1 MAPIAKDVE
10 TPTRTT
16 SAVPSPASTAQAA
29 ATRPQPVPLEVPVS
43 VNGARTIEGSD
54 KREPFS
60 ESTKTVLVFANGAVI
75 RLASSVS
82 PGQLLFVTNEKTK
95 KEVVCQVVKSK
106 NYRTV
111 TGYVELEFTE
121 PAAGFWGVRIP
132 TESAVS
138 PATPVKAPAVARPAA
153 PDVSPAAAPP
163 KPFAA
168 TPGAPVA
175 TASTKPNLPV
185 AAPPNKPA
193 VVRPASPATPPV
205 AAKPESNRNA
215 LPAKDP
221 EPPKP
226 ESKLPTI
233 AEFLAA
239 SPVGPPQPPAVNAES
254 LPLESAQ
261 QPSTLAP
268 SDTAPAAE
276 PKLPKASLPAVTNPP
291 VKTKD
296 ATTDELRQQAARLQE
311 QLSSLLFREEALEKG
326 TARPVV
332 AAPVEPRRELATT
345 PKPAA
350 EIPAPAPL
358 VAPTEVSTELTI
370 AGVKPALAAS
380 PAAETKPSAA
390 KPSPFNL
397 KVEEVKIPSWLAP
410 LAREADA
417 ESSSPSTSEIS
428 ENSGVENNATVNSGD
443 YSSQGAQERSTA
455 SEAVVFGGQLLGAAA
470 TDERVPSPG
479 SKKGLILGLAA
490 AVAILIGG
498 GIWYGLQPGNFLAGK
513 ARTARTIPASDFPEL
528 SPATASP
535 TAAPG
540 SALNSSVAPVLANP
554 SPAATQPAKT
564 PVAEGNKTSSAPVN
578 SETRSGNT
586 AVGSEPALEQQK
598 KPIFGDVHLATPN
611 VNHGENSAP
620 SEAAPSI
627 DSTDAAATGDPM
639 AGIAAGNGSQ
649 PAVPLPVGGEVKPAE
664 LRKSVPPV
672 YPPTAKSQRVAG
684 DVKLDALIDADGNV
698 TATRVLS
705 GPVLLHQAAAAA
717 VKQWKYQ
724 PAVLDGKPTAMHL
737 TVTVQFRLD

>member
-16 SAVPSPASTAQAA
+16 SAVPSPAPTAQTA

-82 PGQLLFVTNEKTK
+82 PGQLLFVTNEKSK

-132 TESAVS
+132 TESAAN
-138 PATPVKAPAVARPAA
+138 PATPVKAPAVARPVAS
-153 PDVSPAAAPP
+153 DLSPAAAPP

-168 TPGAPVA
+168 TPVAPV
-175 TASTKPNLPV
+175 STKPNLPV
-185 AAPPNKPA
+185 AAPVKQPA
-193 VVRPASPATPPV
+193 VVRPVSPSVPPV
-205 AAKPESNRNA
+205 AAKPEANRNA

-221 EPPKP
+221 EP
-226 ESKLPTI
+226 SKAEIKVPTI

-239 SPVGPPQPPAVNAES
+239 SPVAPPQPPAVNREPLPAQQ
-254 LPLESAQ
+254 LPLAS
-261 QPSTLAP
+261 QPAP
-268 SDTAPAAE
+268 
-276 PKLPKASLPAVTNPP
+276 KVTNPP
-291 VKTKD
+291 AKTKD

-332 AAPVEPRRELATT
+332 APPVEPIRELVIT

-350 EIPAPAPL
+350 EIPDSAPL
-358 VAPTEVSTELTI
+358 VAPAEISTEVAI
-370 AGVKPALAAS
+370 AEVKPLLALS
-380 PAAETKPSAA
+380 PAAETKPSAG
-390 KPSPFNL
+390 KPAPFNL

-417 ESSSPSTSEIS
+417 PSPSQSEIS
-428 ENSGVENNATVNSGD
+428 ENTGVENNATVNSGD
-443 YSSQGAQERSTA
+443 YSSRGVEEKSTA
-455 SEAVVFGGQLLGAAA
+455 SEAVVFGGQLLGGAAA
-470 TDERVPSPG
+470 TDERGPSPG

-490 AVAILIGG
+490 AIAIVIGG
-498 GIWYGLQPGNFLAGK
+498 GVWYGLQPGNFLAGK
-513 ARTARTIPASDFPEL
+513 ARTARTIPASNFPEL
-528 SPATASP
+528 SPAAASP
-535 TAAPG
+535 TAPG
-540 SALNSSVAPVLANP
+540 SAPNGSVASVAASP

-564 PVAEGNKTSSAPVN
+564 PVADGNKTSSAPVN
-578 SETRSGNT
+578 AETKSGNST
-586 AVGSEPALEQQK
+586 VGTEPTLEQQK
-598 KPIFGDVHLATPN
+598 KPVLGEVHLATPN
-611 VNHGENSAP
+611 VNHGENSVP
-620 SEAAPSI
+620 NEAAPSI
-627 DSTDAAATGDPM
+627 DSTDAAATGDQLV
-639 AGIAAGNGSQ
+639 AIAAGNESQ
-649 PAVPLPVGGEVKPAE
+649 PAAPLPVGGEVKPAE

-698 TATRVLS
+698 TTTRILS

-737 TVTVQFRLD
+737 TVTVQFRLE

>member
-16 SAVPSPASTAQAA
+16 SAVPSPGPTAQAA

-82 PGQLLFVTNEKTK
+82 PGQLLFVTNEKSK

-138 PATPVKAPAVARPAA
+138 PATAVKAPAVARPGA
-153 PDVSPAAAPP
+153 PEVSPAAAPP
-163 KPFAA
+163 KPLAA
-168 TPGAPVA
+168 TPVVPVA
-175 TASTKPNLPV
+175 TVSTKPNLPV
-185 AAPPNKPA
+185 AAPANKPA
-193 VVRPASPATPPV
+193 VVRPTSPAVPPLP
-205 AAKPESNRNA
+205 AKPESNKNA

-221 EPPKP
+221 QPPKP
-226 ESKLPTI
+226 EIKLPTI

-239 SPVGPPQPPAVNAES
+239 SPVGPPQPPAVNGEP
-254 LPLESAQ
+254 LPAQ
-261 QPSTLAP
+261 QPSTSAP
-268 SDTAPAAE
+268 SVTAPAAE
-276 PKLPKASLPAVTNPP
+276 LKLPMASLPAPTVTNPP
-291 VKTKD
+291 AKTKD

-311 QLSSLLFREEALEKG
+311 QLSSLLFREEVLEKG

-332 AAPVEPRRELATT
+332 ATPGEPIRELATT

-350 EIPAPAPL
+350 EIPVSAPL
-358 VAPTEVSTELTI
+358 VSPTEISTEVAI
-370 AGVKPALAAS
+370 AVKPLLAAS
-380 PAAETKPSAA
+380 PAGETKPSAA
-390 KPSPFNL
+390 KPAPFNL

-410 LAREADA
+410 LARETDA
-417 ESSSPSTSEIS
+417 QSSSPSPSEIS
-428 ENSGVENNATVNSGD
+428 ENIGIENNARVDSGD
-443 YSSQGAQERSTA
+443 YSSQGAEEKSAA
-455 SEAVVFGGQLLGAAA
+455 SEAVVFGGQLLGGATA
-470 TDERVPSPG
+470 TDERVSSPG

-490 AVAILIGG
+490 AVAIVIGG
-498 GIWYGLQPGNFLAGK
+498 GVWYGFEPGNFLAGNR
-513 ARTARTIPASDFPEL
+513 AARTIPASNFPEPG
-528 SPATASP
+528 PATASP
-535 TAAPG
+535 TAPG
-540 SALNSSVAPVLANP
+540 SALTGSVAPVVASP
-554 SPAATQPAKT
+554 SPALTQPAKT

-578 SETRSGNT
+578 SETRSGNSV
-586 AVGSEPALEQQK
+586 VGTEPPLEQQK
-598 KPIFGDVHLATPN
+598 KPVLGEVHLATPN

-627 DSTDAAATGDPM
+627 DSTDAAATGDQLG
-639 AGIAAGNGSQ
+639 AIATGNGSQ

-664 LRKSVPPV
+664 LRKSVPPI